1 MGGCQ
6 NTPRELGDHPADNL
20 TNLCDNCINNF
31 NSGSL
36 FQLKY
41 MIFNF
46 YSMISTENRIKVEKV
61 SYNFR
66 KRFLG
71 QIRSISFMRIHEGL

>member
-1 MGGCQ
+1 MDGCQ
-6 NTPRELGDHPADNL
+6 NTPRELGDHPTDNL
-20 TNLCDNCINNF
+20 TNLCDKCINNF

-71 QIRSISFMRIHEGL
+71 TNPLH